1 MIKPF
6 KITRKHLNKYEELS
20 TYDLGMYA
28 IQVRVEQPLLVYE
41 TLQIAKKAYK
51 YFEKMI
57 ETGQKK
63 TYR

>member
-28 IQVRVEQPLLVYE
+28 IQVRSEQPLMVYE
-41 TLQIAKKAYK
+41 TMHIAKKAYE
-51 YFEKMI
+51 YFEKI
-57 ETGQKK
+57 IKQEA
-63 TYR
+63 

>member
-20 TYDLGMYA
+20 KYDLGMYA

-51 YFEKMI
+51 YFENMI